1 MRRLRIWSVVTVC
14 GWLWR
19 MVEEAVAM
27 EGEKE
32 VRGINT
38 CGGNRAMRL
47 CVLGQRI
54 QELGGDRKPNQRT
67 VNLSVSGGVYL
78 YARL

>member
-1 MRRLRIWSVVTVC
+1 VRELKIWSMVTAC

-47 CVLGQRI
+47 CVLGQR
-54 QELGGDRKPNQRT
+54 T
-67 VNLSVSGGVYL
+67 
-78 YARL
+78 